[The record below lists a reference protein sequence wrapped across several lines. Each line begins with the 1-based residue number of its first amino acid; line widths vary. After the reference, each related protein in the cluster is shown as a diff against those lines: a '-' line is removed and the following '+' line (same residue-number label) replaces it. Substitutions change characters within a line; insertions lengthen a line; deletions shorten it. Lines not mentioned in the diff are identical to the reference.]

1 MLNKKTYWMN
11 IVLSTIFS
19 CLTVFFLYV
28 NGLGVLVEKNFYTS
42 LFAFDILFFPVLSAF
57 TPIASAYVLKTD
69 KHHKVAK
76 TLNVFLIIY
85 VVAIAVYAFTEPK
98 SMGKNMLQVKFF
110 GYILIYV
117 IPSIINIRALAKM
130 GK

>member
-1 MLNKKTYWMN
+1 MIYKKTFWMN

-28 NGLGVLVEKNFYTS
+28 NGLGVLVEKNAYTS

-76 TLNVFLIIY
+76 ALNVLLLLY

-117 IPSIINIRALAKM
+117 IPSIINLRALSKM
-130 GK
+130 RK

>member
-1 MLNKKTYWMN
+1 MN
-11 IVLSTIFS
+11 IVFSAIFA

-28 NGLGVLVEKNFYTS
+28 NGLGVLIEKNFYTS

-69 KHHKVAK
+69 KHQKVALA
-76 TLNVFLIIY
+76 LNVLLLLY
-85 VVAIAVYAFTEPK
+85 VVAIAIYAFTEPK
-98 SMGKNMLQVKFF
+98 SMGKKMLQVKFF
-110 GYILIYV
+110 GYLFIYV

>member
-1 MLNKKTYWMN
+1 
-11 IVLSTIFS
+11 
-19 CLTVFFLYV
+19 
-28 NGLGVLVEKNFYTS
+28 LVEKNAYTS

-69 KHHKVAK
+69 KHQKVAIA
-76 TLNVFLIIY
+76 LNVLLLLY
-85 VVAIAVYAFTEPK
+85 VVAIAIYAFTEPK

-110 GYILIYV
+110 GYILVYV